1 MPDLIDL
8 GLVLEV
14 SPSLSPQEA
23 NILLA
28 AVNSQVRRVAPCL
41 SGATADQ
48 RAEAVYVVTEALR
61 RPAAWIDSESTG
73 PFTVKY
79 RALLSG
85 QASVLSAADV
95 AALRG
100 LCGAVVPGVPGVSR
114 GSFPEPSGIEGLYS
128 RPRY

>member
-1 MPDLIDL
+1 MLYLIDL
-8 GLVLEV
+8 DIIREV

-23 NILLA
+23 GVLLA

-41 SGATADQ
+41 SDATADQ
-48 RAEAVYVVTEALR
+48 WAEAVYVVTEALR

-79 RALLSG
+79 RALLTG
-85 QASVLSAADV
+85 RASVLNDADV
-95 AALRG
+95 ATLRG
-100 LCGAVVPGVPGVSR
+100 LCGAASSVPGLSR
-114 GSFPEPSGIEGLYS
+114 GSFPEPSGIEGLHL

>member
-8 GLVLEV
+8 GLILEV

-41 SGATADQ
+41 SNATADQ
-48 RAEAVYVVTEALR
+48 LAEAVYVVTEALR

-85 QASVLSAADV
+85 RASVLNDADV
-95 AALRG
+95 AALQG
-100 LCGAVVPGVPGVSR
+100 LCGSRPVNGLSR
-114 GSFPEPSGIEGLYS
+114 GAFPEPSGIEGLHL

>member
-1 MPDLIDL
+1 MLDLIDL
-8 GLVLEV
+8 GLILEV

-23 NILLA
+23 DILLA

-41 SGATADQ
+41 SEATEDQ
-48 RAEAVYVVTEALR
+48 RAEAIYVVTEALR

-85 QASVLSAADV
+85 RASVLSAADV

-100 LCGAVVPGVPGVSR
+100 LCGAAVPGLSR
-114 GSFPEPSGIEGLYS
+114 GSFPELSGIEGFYS

>member
-1 MPDLIDL
+1 MFDLIDL

-14 SPSLSPQEA
+14 NPSLSPQEA
-23 NILLA
+23 GVLLA

-41 SGATADQ
+41 SDATADQ
-48 RAEAVYVVTEALR
+48 LAEAVYVVTEALR

-85 QASVLSAADV
+85 RASVLNDADV
-95 AALRG
+95 AALQG
-100 LCGAVVPGVPGVSR
+100 LCGAAVPVPGLSR

>member
-8 GLVLEV
+8 GLILEV
-14 SPSLSPQEA
+14 NPSLSPQEA
-23 NILLA
+23 SILLA

-48 RAEAVYVVTEALR
+48 LAEAVYVVTEALR

-73 PFTVKY
+73 PFTVKF

-85 QASVLSAADV
+85 SASVLNDADV
-95 AALRG
+95 AALQG
-100 LCGAVVPGVPGVSR
+100 LCGAASSVPGLSR
-114 GSFPEPSGIEGLYS
+114 GSFPEPSGIEGLHL